1 MRSWKGNPAH
11 FPFHANAWKRPHP
24 KTRAPEHIGIYCP
37 CTQVSNSDDSLSGV
51 LESRV
56 RFFRL
61 ALLPFPFRC
70 RMVGENRAKEIG
82 RFPSF
87 RNISALSV
95 ELLRRRGICGTT
107 GTRSERDAGAAG
119 SPMSG
124 PPGRRPRKGLSRR
137 INETPPSQQEGMAW
151 THGSTGSVFW
161 VLPLSQDGSFS
172 ANRWRKTN
180 LRRGKRMYGRTLR
193 FSPRARGFAGRKGMT
208 VMAVMAM
215 ETGMGT
221 TEPRLRR
228 IAARPNQE
236 VFLSQ
241 QSRERPASLNITKAL
256 PDTVREGL
264 RGILH
269 FRNRYS
275 RSSPFTSMR
284 YLRIFDQRVLGL
296 RPRSSAAPSCPEILP
311 LVRLSA
317 LMI

>member
-1 MRSWKGNPAH
+1 MHGKGRIQKHGLRN
-11 FPFHANAWKRPHP
+11 
-24 KTRAPEHIGIYCP
+24 T
-37 CTQVSNSDDSLSGV
+37 
-51 LESRV
+51 LESIV
-56 RFFRL
+56 
-61 ALLPFPFRC
+61 PVHKCQIPFRC

-161 VLPLSQDGSFS
+161 VLLLSQDGSFS

-208 VMAVMAM
+208 VMAM
-215 ETGMGT
+215 EAGMGT
-221 TEPRLRR
+221 TEPR
-228 IAARPNQE
+228 Q
-236 VFLSQ
+236 
-241 QSRERPASLNITKAL
+241 ASA
-256 PDTVREGL
+256 DRCAG
-264 RGILH
+264 
-269 FRNRYS
+269 
-275 RSSPFTSMR
+275 
-284 YLRIFDQRVLGL
+284 Q
-296 RPRSSAAPSCPEILP
+296 PRSFLESTE
-311 LVRLSA
+311 
-317 LMI
+317 